1 MDASGTQEWFK
12 IDVLDREGLGEQEL
26 NGVPCFVGKV
36 RFAKPNQ
43 RRQLFNPLV
52 RFEDEKGN
60 RFHVGGLVGALIAV
74 HSAKLNEPVG
84 VVCVPRSEGFEVV
97 RFY

>member
-1 MDASGTQEWFK
+1 M
-12 IDVLDREGLGEQEL
+12 DREGLGEQEF
-26 NGVPCFVGKV
+26 NGVACLVGKV
-36 RFAKPNQ
+36 RFARPNQ
-43 RRQLFNPLV
+43 KRQLLNPLV
-52 RFEDEKGN
+52 KFEDEKGN

-84 VVCVPRSEGFEVV
+84 VVAVPKGDALEVV